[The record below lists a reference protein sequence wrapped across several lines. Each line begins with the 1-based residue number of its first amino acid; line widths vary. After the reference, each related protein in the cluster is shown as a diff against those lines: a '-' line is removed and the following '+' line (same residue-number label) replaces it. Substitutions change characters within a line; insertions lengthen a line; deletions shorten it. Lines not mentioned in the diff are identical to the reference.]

1 MENFD
6 DYFKTLGEINHV
18 ERELK
23 CCELKEN
30 FEYTN
35 KGETICKICN
45 NTISNIID
53 TPEWKNYKDSNTN
66 KRNDRTCNEYIETPR
81 SMPLFLVKEHK
92 ISHFKTN
99 DYYATF
105 KR

>member
-35 KGETICKICN
+35 KGETVCKICN
-45 NTISNIID
+45 NTISNIKASIMD
-53 TPEWKNYKDSNTN
+53 AA
-66 KRNDRTCNEYIETPR
+66 
-81 SMPLFLVKEHK
+81 FLVIERS
-92 ISHFKTN
+92 II
-99 DYYATF
+99 
-105 KR
+105 

>member
-1 MENFD
+1 MDKFD

-23 CCELKEN
+23 CCEIKDN
-30 FEYTN
+30 FENTN

-66 KRNDRTCNEYIETPR
+66 TQAKFAP
-81 SMPLFLVKEHK
+81 
-92 ISHFKTN
+92 
-99 DYYATF
+99 
-105 KR
+105 

>member
-53 TPEWKNYKDSNTN
+53 TPEWKNYKDSNNNTI
-66 KRNDRTCNEYIETPR
+66 NELSLIIIVSYTLPR
-81 SMPLFLVKEHK
+81 MK
-92 ISHFKTN
+92 IVTIITLLKYH
-99 DYYATF
+99 
-105 KR
+105 